1 MAPPVDEVPH
11 YLHPDFDPWT
21 IKMDQI
27 RDILIQ
33 HNVKPPTGAVR
44 KQQLVDL
51 FNEYIKPDVPELGDS
66 EEDMIEHEDTVKFAK
81 IKPKRTNSRAKL
93 SKENSIVE
101 TKQEEEPTRGRKP
114 RKTDLQSDDE
124 TRGRKPRKTDLQ
136 SDDEA
141 RGKKPRKTDLQS
153 DDESRPRG
161 RPRKVTR
168 EKSNNFSD
176 ENPFQ
181 SGSESG
187 RSRSRSRT
195 TPTLVRSRSS
205 TRIASR
211 RAARESEEAANQ
223 DHVFKVPA
231 QPAFSKFMKP
241 SPVTKEK
248 KADLLSRSST
258 SPPPVKARQITDA
271 ELPNPKELNL
281 TSSQDDKDNKDDMK
295 ELKDNLRR
303 ALKYL
308 WVVLPAVFLAYGVW
322 YRQARFDIGFCT
334 PATDELTKGKS
345 WFSPSCIPCPDHAT
359 CIDPDADP
367 ICPPEYM
374 LKPQLLSFGNL
385 LPLSPICVL
394 NKAKEY
400 QSLRV
405 ANAAEQLLQIHAG
418 NVECGMLTR
427 DKAPI
432 NSAEY
437 NARRSIS
444 TDDLQFQLEQLKDAS
459 VDREE
464 FLQYWKL
471 ALKELHRRPETVVFE
486 HGLANEE
493 RIRSL
498 KPRKSLGCRLRQAF
512 VGWALRFKFILFAL
526 TAGLIGAAAVHVHIA
541 RRRKETRIV
550 NGLVQNVLIKLS
562 DQAHYY
568 YVDRVLY
575 PEPYL
580 PEYHLRDVLLADV
593 HSPARRQEIWNKVEA
608 VVERNSNVR
617 ATSEEVRGE
626 LHRVWEWVGATGVYN
641 QQNQQ
646 NQHSHRHQEHQHQVG
661 REEERYLRDEHLGG
675 SVGSGAGTGRAVRG
689 VPKVPPR
696 VGPHGSFFGMRRED
710 SEYLNPE
717 NSLYPSLSQQDYGSY
732 SQN

>member
-1 MAPPVDEVPH
+1 MVPPADEVPH
-11 YLHPDFDPWT
+11 YLHPNFDPWT

-51 FNEYIKPDVPELGDS
+51 FNEHIKPDVPEL
-66 EEDMIEHEDTVKFAK
+66 EEVEDMIEHEDTAKFAK

-93 SKENSIVE
+93 SKEISIVE
-101 TKQEEEPTRGRKP
+101 INQDEEPTRGRKP
-114 RKTDLQSDDE
+114 RKTDLQSDD
-124 TRGRKPRKTDLQ
+124 D
-136 SDDEA
+136 
-141 RGKKPRKTDLQS
+141 
-153 DDESRPRG
+153 SRPPARG
-161 RPRKVTR
+161 RPRKVAR
-168 EKSNNFSD
+168 ETSNNFSD

-187 RSRSRSRT
+187 RSRSRTRT

-211 RAARESEEAANQ
+211 RAAKESEEAANQ

-231 QPAFSKFMKP
+231 QPSFSKFMKP
-241 SPVTKEK
+241 SPVDKGK
-248 KADLLSRSST
+248 KTDSLSRSST
-258 SPPPVKARQITDA
+258 SPPPKSAVKARQITCA
-271 ELPNPKELNL
+271 ELPTPKELSL
-281 TSSQDDKDNKDDMK
+281 TSTQDDKDDLK
-295 ELKDNLRR
+295 ELKENLRQ

-308 WVVLPAVFLAYGVW
+308 WVVLPAIFLAYGVW
-322 YRQARFDIGFCT
+322 YRQARFEIGFCT

-359 CIDPDADP
+359 CIDSDADP
-367 ICPPEYM
+367 ICPPEYI

-385 LPLSPICVL
+385 LPFSPICVL

-400 QSLRV
+400 QSLQV
-405 ANAAEQLLQIHAG
+405 ANAAEQLLQSHAG
-418 NVECGMLTR
+418 KVECGMLTK
-427 DKAPI
+427 DKAPV
-432 NSAEY
+432 NSVEY

-459 VDREE
+459 IDRED

-471 ALKELHRRPETVVFE
+471 ALKELHRRPDTIIFE

-498 KPRKSLGCRLRQAF
+498 RPRKSLGCRLRQTF
-512 VGWALRFKFILFAL
+512 VGWALRFKFILFTL
-526 TAGLIGAAAVHVHIA
+526 TAGLIGAAAVHVHIV

-550 NGLVQNVLIKLS
+550 NGLVQNVLTKLS

-617 ATSEEVRGE
+617 ATLEEVRGE
-626 LHRVWEWVGATGVYN
+626 LHRVWEWVGSTGVYDQHN
-641 QQNQQ
+641 QR
-646 NQHSHRHQEHQHQVG
+646 QHHGHHEQHQHQ
-661 REEERYLRDEHLGG
+661 EEDERYLRGEHLGS
-675 SVGSGAGTGRAVRG
+675 SVGSGTGTGRAVRG

-696 VGPHGSFFGMRRED
+696 TGPHGSFFGMRRED

>member
-1 MAPPVDEVPH
+1 MAPPSDEVPH

-33 HNVKPPTGAVR
+33 HNVKAPTGVVR

-51 FNEYIKPDVPELGDS
+51 FNEHIKPDVPELGDT
-66 EEDMIEHEDTVKFAK
+66 EDMIEHEDTAKFAK

-101 TKQEEEPTRGRKP
+101 KKQEEEPTRGRKP
-114 RKTDLQSDDE
+114 RKADMQSEDE

-136 SDDEA
+136 SDE
-141 RGKKPRKTDLQS
+141 
-153 DDESRPRG
+153 ESRPRG
-161 RPRKVTR
+161 RPRVTR

-187 RSRSRSRT
+187 HSRSRSRT

-211 RAARESEEAANQ
+211 KAARESEEAANQ
-223 DHVFKVPA
+223 DHVFKVPV

-241 SPVTKEK
+241 SPVA
-248 KADLLSRSST
+248 KARKTDSSLRSST
-258 SPPPVKARQITDA
+258 SPPPEKARQITDS
-271 ELPNPKELNL
+271 ERPKSKELNL
-281 TSSQDDKDNKDDMK
+281 TSSQDDKDDMK
-295 ELKDNLRR
+295 ELKENLRQ

-308 WVVLPAVFLAYGVW
+308 WVVLPAIFLAYGVW

-345 WFSPSCIPCPDHAT
+345 WFSPSCIPCPDHAI
-359 CIDPDADP
+359 CIDSDADP

-385 LPLSPICVL
+385 FPLSPICVL

-427 DKAPI
+427 DKAPVD
-432 NSAEY
+432 STEY

-444 TDDLQFQLEQLKDAS
+444 IDDLQFQLEQLKDAS
-459 VDREE
+459 IDREE

-471 ALKELHRRPETVVFE
+471 ALKELHRRPDTVVFE

-512 VGWALRFKFILFAL
+512 VGWALRFKFILFTL
-526 TAGLIGAAAVHVHIA
+526 TAGLIGAAAVHVHII

-550 NGLVQNVLIKLS
+550 NGLVQNVLTKLS

-617 ATSEEVRGE
+617 ATSEEVRGGVASC
-626 LHRVWEWVGATGVYN
+626 LGVGWVDW
-641 QQNQQ
+641 
-646 NQHSHRHQEHQHQVG
+646 R
-661 REEERYLRDEHLGG
+661 L
-675 SVGSGAGTGRAVRG
+675 
-689 VPKVPPR
+689 
-696 VGPHGSFFGMRRED
+696 
-710 SEYLNPE
+710 
-717 NSLYPSLSQQDYGSY
+717 
-732 SQN
+732 

>member
-1 MAPPVDEVPH
+1 MAPPTDAVPH
-11 YLHPDFDPWT
+11 YLHPDFDPWS

-27 RDILIQ
+27 REILIQ

-51 FNEYIKPDVPELGDS
+51 FNKHIKPDVPELSDA
-66 EEDMIEHEDTVKFAK
+66 EDMIEREDTKFAK
-81 IKPKRTNSRAKL
+81 IKLKKSNSRAKL
-93 SKENSIVE
+93 SKENSVVD

-114 RKTDLQSDDE
+114 RKVDLQSDDDS
-124 TRGRKPRKTDLQ
+124 KPP
-136 SDDEA
+136 A
-141 RGKKPRKTDLQS
+141 
-153 DDESRPRG
+153 RG
-161 RPRKVTR
+161 RPRKVVR
-168 EKSNNFSD
+168 EKSANFSD

-187 RSRSRSRT
+187 HSRSRT
-195 TPTLVRSRSS
+195 RTAPKLVRSRSS

-211 RAARESEEAANQ
+211 KAARENEASPSPQ

-231 QPAFSKFMKP
+231 QPAFSKFMKA
-241 SPVTKEK
+241 SPIGKEK
-248 KADLLSRSST
+248 KAERSST
-258 SPPPVKARQITDA
+258 SSTPPPPASKPAAKTRQITTA
-271 ELPNPKELNL
+271 ELPTPKELNL
-281 TSSQDDKDNKDDMK
+281 TSSEDKDDMA
-295 ELKDNLRR
+295 ELKENLRQ
-303 ALKYL
+303 AAKYL
-308 WVVLPAVFLAYGVW
+308 WIILPAIFLAYGVW
-322 YRQARFDIGFCT
+322 YRQARFDTGFCT

-345 WFSPSCIPCPDHAT
+345 WFAPSCMPCPDHAT
-359 CIDPDADP
+359 CIDSDADP

-400 QSLRV
+400 QSLQV

-427 DKAPI
+427 DKAPV

-444 TDDLQFQLEQLKDAS
+444 TDDLHFQLEQLKDS
-459 VDREE
+459 SIDEE
-464 FLQYWKL
+464 DFEQYWKL
-471 ALKELHRRPETVVFE
+471 ALKELHRRPDTLVFE
-486 HGLANEE
+486 HGLASEE

-498 KPRKSLGCRLRQAF
+498 KPRKSFGCRVRQAL
-512 VGWALRFKFILFAL
+512 VGWALQFKFILFAL
-526 TAGLIGAAAVHVHIA
+526 TVGLVGAAAVHVHII

-550 NGLVQNVLIKLS
+550 NGLVQNVLTKLS
-562 DQAHYY
+562 DQAHFY

-575 PEPYL
+575 PESYL
-580 PEYHLRDVLLADV
+580 PELHLRDVLLADV

-617 ATSEEVRGE
+617 ASSQEVRGE
-626 LHRVWEWVGATGVYN
+626 LHRVWEWVGSTGVYG
-641 QQNQQ
+641 QQGAPQ
-646 NQHSHRHQEHQHQVG
+646 RDREHHG
-661 REEERYLRDEHLGG
+661 HEHNHYNRGDEDRYGRDEHLGSSIG
-675 SVGSGAGTGRAVRG
+675 SSAGTGRAARG

-696 VGPHGSFFGMRRED
+696 MGPHGSFFGIRRED

-717 NSLYPSLSQQDYGSY
+717 NSLYPSLSQQDYDSY
-732 SQN
+732 SQK

>member
-1 MAPPVDEVPH
+1 MAPPTDPVPH
-11 YLHPDFDPWT
+11 YLHPDFDPWS

-51 FNEYIKPDVPELGDS
+51 FNEHIKPDVPDLG
-66 EEDMIEHEDTVKFAK
+66 EAEDLIEHEDTIKFAK
-81 IKPKRTNSRAKL
+81 AKPKRTNSRAKL
-93 SKENSIVE
+93 SKENSIVD

-114 RKTDLQSDDE
+114 RKVDLLSDD
-124 TRGRKPRKTDLQ
+124 D
-136 SDDEA
+136 
-141 RGKKPRKTDLQS
+141 
-153 DDESRPRG
+153 SRPPSRG
-161 RPRKVTR
+161 RPRKVIR
-168 EKSNNFSD
+168 EKSGNFSD

-181 SGSESG
+181 SGNESG

-195 TPTLVRSRSS
+195 TPNLVRSRSS

-211 RAARESEEAANQ
+211 KAARESEAASPSPQ

-231 QPAFSKFMKP
+231 QPAFSKYMKTA
-241 SPVTKEK
+241 PVGKEK
-248 KADLLSRSST
+248 KTESSSKSSASPSPAPSKTAAKAREISAADLPT
-258 SPPPVKARQITDA
+258 
-271 ELPNPKELNL
+271 PKELNL
-281 TSSQDDKDNKDDMK
+281 SSSQDKDDMA
-295 ELKDNLRR
+295 ELKENLRQ
-303 ALKYL
+303 AAKYL
-308 WVVLPAVFLAYGVW
+308 WIILPAIFLAYGVW
-322 YRQARFDIGFCT
+322 YRQARFDTGFCT

-345 WFSPSCIPCPDHAT
+345 WFAPSCMPCPDHAT
-359 CIDPDADP
+359 CIDSDADP

-385 LPLSPICVL
+385 FPLSPICVL

-400 QSLRV
+400 QSLQV

-427 DKAPI
+427 DKAPV

-444 TDDLQFQLEQLKDAS
+444 TGDLRFQLEQLKDS
-459 VDREE
+459 SIDEE
-464 FLQYWKL
+464 DFEQYWKL
-471 ALKELHRRPETVVFE
+471 ALKELRRRPDTIAFE
-486 HGLANEE
+486 HGLASEE

-498 KPRKSLGCRLRQAF
+498 RPRKPLGCRVRQAF
-512 VGWALRFKFILFAL
+512 VGWALKFKFILLAL
-526 TAGLIGAAAVHVHIA
+526 TAGLIGTAAVHVHIV

-550 NGLVQNVLIKLS
+550 NGLVQNVLTKLS

-575 PEPYL
+575 PESYL
-580 PEYHLRDVLLADV
+580 PELHLRDVLLADV

-617 ATSEEVRGE
+617 ASSQEVRGE
-626 LHRVWEWVGATGVYN
+626 LHRVWEWVGSTSAYGQQGGVS
-641 QQNQQ
+641 QRE
-646 NQHSHRHQEHQHQVG
+646 QHDHGNGQED
-661 REEERYLRDEHLGG
+661 RYGRDEHLGS
-675 SVGSGAGTGRAVRG
+675 SVGSSTGRAARG

-696 VGPHGSFFGMRRED
+696 TGPHGSFFGIRRED

>member
-1 MAPPVDEVPH
+1 MAPPANEVPH
-11 YLHPDFDPWT
+11 YLHPDFDPWS
-21 IKMDQI
+21 IKMNQI

-33 HNVKPPTGAVR
+33 HNVKTPTGAVR

-51 FNEYIKPDVPELGDS
+51 FNEHIKPDVPELGDS
-66 EEDMIEHEDTVKFAK
+66 EDMIEHEDTLKFAK
-81 IKPKRTNSRAKL
+81 IKLKKTNSRAKL
-93 SKENSIVE
+93 SKENGTVE

-114 RKTDLQSDDE
+114 KQADLQSDDETRGRKPRRTDLQSDDE

-136 SDDEA
+136 SDN
-141 RGKKPRKTDLQS
+141 
-153 DDESRPRG
+153 ESRPRG
-161 RPRKVTR
+161 RPRKVTK

-187 RSRSRSRT
+187 PGRSRSRT

-241 SPVTKEK
+241 SPVAKEK
-248 KADLLSRSST
+248 KMDSSSRSSA
-258 SPPPVKARQITDA
+258 SPPPVKARQVTDT
-271 ELPNPKELNL
+271 ELPSPKELSITN
-281 TSSQDDKDNKDDMK
+281 SQDDKDDMK
-295 ELKDNLRR
+295 ELKENLRQI
-303 ALKYL
+303 LKYL
-308 WVVLPAVFLAYGVW
+308 WVVLPVIFLAYGIW

-334 PATDELTKGKS
+334 ATDELTKGKS

-359 CIDPDADP
+359 CIDSDADP

-427 DKAPI
+427 DKAPV

-459 VDREE
+459 IDREE
-464 FLQYWKL
+464 YLQLWKL
-471 ALKELHRRPETVVFE
+471 ALKELHRRPDTVVFE

-498 KPRKSLGCRLRQAF
+498 RPRKSLSCRLRQAF
-512 VGWALRFKFILFAL
+512 VGWALRFKFILFTL

-541 RRRKETRIV
+541 RRRKEARIV
-550 NGLVQNVLIKLS
+550 NGLVQNVLAKLS

-575 PEPYL
+575 PEAYL

-626 LHRVWEWVGATGVYN
+626 LHRVWEWVGSTGVYN
-641 QQNQQ
+641 QQNQG
-646 NQHSHRHQEHQHQVG
+646 QHSHRHNEHQHQG
-661 REEERYLRDEHLGG
+661 NGEEERYLKDEHLGG
-675 SVGSGAGTGRAVRG
+675 SMGTGAGTGRAVRG

-696 VGPHGSFFGMRRED
+696 MGPHGSFFGMRRED